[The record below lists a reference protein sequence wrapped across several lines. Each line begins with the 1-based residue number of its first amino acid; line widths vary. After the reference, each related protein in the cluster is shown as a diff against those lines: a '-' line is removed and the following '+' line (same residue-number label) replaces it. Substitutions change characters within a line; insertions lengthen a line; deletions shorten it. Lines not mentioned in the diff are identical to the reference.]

1 LKEHKTVATSEARIM
16 SEFSNPNLDVLITAE
31 EIQQR
36 IRAMGEDIARDYAG
50 QNPLMIGVL
59 KGAWRF

>member
-1 LKEHKTVATSEARIM
+1 MATSEARIM